1 MNTRDLR
8 SQSWRGGALARLAA
22 AIAVLALIVGLVVAG
37 TEDAQAA
44 RAERPRA
51 DRPPGAEKSDKSAT
65 GSALQKPSFVVVQT
79 DDETLEELYQ
89 AVKLS
94 SGAEEFA
101 MPNTL
106 SLLGERGITFNR
118 YYTPY
123 SLCAPSRVS
132 LLTGRYAH
140 NDHVQGNVPPNGG
153 WTGFQSRQ
161 AYTHNLATW
170 LQGAGYRTIHI
181 GKILNGY
188 GDAPYSPG
196 TEVAPGWS
204 SWHTILNSDTDHYAY
219 GYLLNNNGVVE
230 GPYGDS
236 GSWETR
242 EYGEIDDAGCPYAPL
257 NGKPCYYETD
267 KFNQLAVEEL
277 AATSPEQPFY
287 MQVDYTSPHGDFRKP
302 AGPQPATRD
311 IGRFAGAPL
320 PDSRAEGFNEG
331 NVNDKPRFIREA
343 PYLSA
348 TEIHTYRVYY
358 QNCLNALI
366 SVDEGVKNIVDEL
379 GALGRLRNTYI
390 IFTSDNG
397 FFFGQHRLV
406 GGKFLAYEPS
416 THLPLIIRGP
426 GIKPGTESGQLV
438 STIDIAPT
446 ILELAEVAPDK
457 SIDGVSLVPYMKEP
471 ELRSRRP
478 LLFESFV
485 QTNDVEQD
493 GNAAPTESA
502 ERAAAGP
509 ARGKLGV
516 TAASRKAGA
525 SGDPAAHAS
534 VVAPPKNYYGIRL
547 GPYKYI
553 EWPDGEKELY
563 DINKDP
569 YELNNIVRDPNFNP
583 IRAFLHEE
591 LVRLEECHGRTCQEV
606 APKLPLTRDQ
616 QLKVK
621 REKEKEQRERERER
635 EKREREREQREEEKA
650 QREGEKAAR
659 ERQRE
664 REKALEQKRETLERN
679 P

>member
-1 MNTRDLR
+1 MTLRDLNT
-8 SQSWRGGALARLAA
+8 QSWRGGVAARVAA
-22 AIAVLALIVGLVVAG
+22 AIAAMALLFGLVMA
-37 TEDAQAA
+37 TSEEASAA
-44 RAERPRA
+44 RAKASEV
-51 DRPPGAEKSDKSAT
+51 
-65 GSALQKPSFVVVQT
+65 QKPSFVVIQT
-79 DDETLEELYQ
+79 DDQTLEELYDG
-89 AVKLS
+89 VRTLN
-94 SGAEEFA
+94 GGEEFA

-106 SLLGERGITFNR
+106 QLLGEQGVTFTR

-140 NDHVQGNVPPNGG
+140 NNHVQGNVPPNGG
-153 WTGFQSRQ
+153 WTGFQSRL
-161 AYTHNLATW
+161 AYSHNIATW

-196 TEVAPGWS
+196 TEVPPGWN
-204 SWHTILNSDTDHYAY
+204 SWHTILNSDTNHYAY

-230 GPYGDS
+230 GPYGNS

-242 EYGEIDDAGCPYAPL
+242 EYGAIDDAGCPYAPL
-257 NGKPCYYETD
+257 NGQPCYYETD
-267 KFNQLAVEEL
+267 KFNQLATEEL

-287 MQVDYTSPHGDFRKP
+287 MQVDYTSPHGDFRRP
-302 AGPQPATRD
+302 AGPQPASRH

-320 PDSRAEGFNEG
+320 PDNRAEGFNEG

-358 QNCLNALI
+358 QNCLAALL
-366 SVDEGVKNIVDEL
+366 SVDEGVKQILDQL
-379 GALGRLRNTYI
+379 GALGRINNTYV

-406 GGKFLAYEPS
+406 GGKFLAYEPA

-426 GIKPGTESGQLV
+426 GIEPNTKTGQFA

-446 ILELAEVAPDK
+446 ILELAGVTPDK
-457 SIDGVSLVPYMKEP
+457 SVDGTSLVPFMQDP
-471 ELRSRRP
+471 SLRTRRP

-493 GNAAPTESA
+493 GNAATGEST
-502 ERAAAGP
+502 AAGK

-516 TAASRKAGA
+516 KGA
-525 SGDPAAHAS
+525 SARGAAAHAS

-569 YELNNIVRDPNFNP
+569 YELNNIVRDRNYAP
-583 IRAFLHEE
+583 IRNFLHEE
-591 LVRLEECHGRTCQEV
+591 LVRLEECSGRTCREV
-606 APKLPLTRDQ
+606 AEKLPLTKRD

-621 REKEKEQRERERER
+621 REKEKEQREREHER
-635 EKREREREQREEEKA
+635 EKRERERER
-650 QREGEKAAR
+650 
-659 ERQRE
+659 RE
-664 REKALEQKRETLERN
+664 REKAHKH
-679 P
+679 

>member
-1 MNTRDLR
+1 MTMRDLR
-8 SQSWRGGALARLAA
+8 TQSLRRGAAARLLAA
-22 AIAVLALIVGLVVAG
+22 VAVLAFALGLVIA
-37 TEDAQAA
+37 TSEEARAAA
-44 RAERPRA
+44 RAKASE
-51 DRPPGAEKSDKSAT
+51 
-65 GSALQKPSFVVVQT
+65 LQKPSFVVIQT
-79 DDETLEELYQ
+79 DDETMEELYDG
-89 AVKLS
+89 VHMLN
-94 SGAEEFA
+94 GVEEFA

-106 SLLGERGITFNR
+106 QLLGEKGVTFTR

-140 NDHVQGNVPPNGG
+140 NNHVQGNVPPNGG
-153 WTGFQSRQ
+153 WTGFQARQ
-161 AYTHNLATW
+161 AYSHNLATW

-196 TEVAPGWS
+196 TEEPPGWS

-219 GYLLNNNGVVE
+219 GYLMNNNGVVE
-230 GPYGDS
+230 GPYGNS

-242 EYGEIDDAGCPYAPL
+242 EYGEIDDAGCPTAPL

-267 KFNQLAVEEL
+267 MFNGLATGEL
-277 AATSPEQPFY
+277 AATPPEQPFY
-287 MQVDYTSPHGDFRKP
+287 MQIDYTSPHGDFRKP

-311 IGRFAGAPL
+311 LGRFAGAPL

-366 SVDEGVKNIVDEL
+366 SVDEGVRNIVNEL
-379 GALGRLRNTYI
+379 GALHRLRNTYI

-426 GIKPGTESGQLV
+426 GIKAKTQSGQLA

-446 ILELAEVAPDK
+446 VLELAGVTPDK
-457 SIDGVSLVPYMKEP
+457 PVDGVSLAPYAKEP
-471 ELRSRRP
+471 NLRSRRP

-485 QTNDVEQD
+485 QTDDVEQN
-493 GNAAPTESA
+493 GGASTTEAPPVGETTA
-502 ERAAAGP
+502 RGAGRAKLLRGKARAAGS
-509 ARGKLGV
+509 
-516 TAASRKAGA
+516 TATN
-525 SGDPAAHAS
+525 PPAHAS

-563 DINKDP
+563 DITKDP
-569 YELNNIVRDPNFNP
+569 YELNNVVRDKNLAPV
-583 IRAFLHEE
+583 RAFLHVE
-591 LVRLEECHGRTCQEV
+591 LERLETCRARTCQEP
-606 APKLPLTRDQ
+606 AEKIPLTRDQ
-616 QLKVK
+616 QRKLKLQQ
-621 REKEKEQRERERER
+621 EKEQRERERER
-635 EKREREREQREEEKA
+635 KQRIEERHQREKEKRERERKQER
-650 QREGEKAAR
+650 EKAAR
-659 ERQRE
+659 
-664 REKALEQKRETLERN
+664 K
-679 P
+679 